1 MEMEEHAEEYETSLK
16 RVQESLQAYPE
27 LEIKIL
33 PGSTHTAEL
42 AAQAL
47 GTTPGQIAKTLCFL
61 ADGKP
66 ILIVACGD
74 KKIDTKK
81 WGRAIEAKKIK
92 MADAET
98 VMQITGFAPGGVC
111 PFALRQ
117 QVSVYLDN
125 SLKEYDITFIA
136 AGAFGKKILY
146 KLTLPIGAQE
156 VGITATVTGWDAEDP
171 VTPTVD

>member
-1 MEMEEHAEEYETSLK
+1 MEMEEHAEEYEASLK

-74 KKIDTKK
+74 KKIDTMGPCHRSEKNQN
-81 WGRAIEAKKIK
+81 GRCGNCNANHRFCARRS
-92 MADAET
+92 MSVCLAS
-98 VMQITGFAPGGVC
+98 TGF
-111 PFALRQ
+111 
-117 QVSVYLDN
+117 
-125 SLKEYDITFIA
+125 SL
-136 AGAFGKKILY
+136 FG
-146 KLTLPIGAQE
+146 
-156 VGITATVTGWDAEDP
+156 
-171 VTPTVD
+171 

>member
-1 MEMEEHAEEYETSLK
+1 MMEMEEHAEAYAASLK

-27 LEIKIL
+27 LEVKIL

-61 ADGKP
+61 ADGEP
-66 ILIVACGD
+66 VLIVACGD

-81 WGRAIEAKKIK
+81 WGRTIEVKKIK

-98 VMQITGFAPGGVC
+98 VMQVTGFAPGGVC

-117 QVSVYLDN
+117 QAKVYLDN

-136 AGAFGKKILY
+136 AGTPHSA
-146 KLTLPIGAQE
+146 LPISAE
-156 VGITATVTGWDAEDP
+156 MLEKVTGGTWVDA
-171 VTPTVD
+171 TK

>member
-92 MADAET
+92 MADLKQLAEEWQ
-98 VMQITGFAPGGVC
+98 M
-111 PFALRQ
+111 R
-117 QVSVYLDN
+117 
-125 SLKEYDITFIA
+125 
-136 AGAFGKKILY
+136 
-146 KLTLPIGAQE
+146 KL
-156 VGITATVTGWDAEDP
+156 
-171 VTPTVD
+171 

>member
-33 PGSTHTAEL
+33 PGSTHTAE
-42 AAQAL
+42 
-47 GTTPGQIAKTLCFL
+47 QIAKTLCFL

-136 AGAFGKKILY
+136 AGTPHSA
-146 KLTLPIGAQE
+146 LPISAE
-156 VGITATVTGWDAEDP
+156 MLEKVTGGSWVDA
-171 VTPTVD
+171 TK

>member
-74 KKIDTKK
+74 KKIDTIR
-81 WGRAIEAKKIK
+81 WGRAIGAKKIK

-136 AGAFGKKILY
+136 AGTPHSA
-146 KLTLPIGAQE
+146 LPISAE
-156 VGITATVTGWDAEDP
+156 MLEKVTGGSWVDA
-171 VTPTVD
+171 TK

>member
-47 GTTPGQIAKTLCFL
+47 GTTPGQIAK
-61 ADGKP
+61 
-66 ILIVACGD
+66 
-74 KKIDTKK
+74 KK

-136 AGAFGKKILY
+136 AGTPHSA
-146 KLTLPIGAQE
+146 LPISAE
-156 VGITATVTGWDAEDP
+156 MLEKVTGGSWVDA
-171 VTPTVD
+171 TK

>member
-1 MEMEEHAEEYETSLK
+1 MEMEEHAEEYEASLK

-81 WGRAIEAKKIK
+81 WGNCNANHRFCARRSMSVCLAS
-92 MADAET
+92 
-98 VMQITGFAPGGVC
+98 TGF
-111 PFALRQ
+111 
-117 QVSVYLDN
+117 
-125 SLKEYDITFIA
+125 SL
-136 AGAFGKKILY
+136 FG
-146 KLTLPIGAQE
+146 
-156 VGITATVTGWDAEDP
+156 
-171 VTPTVD
+171 

>member
-66 ILIVACGD
+66 ILIVACV
-74 KKIDTKK
+74 
-81 WGRAIEAKKIK
+81 EAKKIK

-136 AGAFGKKILY
+136 AGTPHSA
-146 KLTLPIGAQE
+146 LPISAE
-156 VGITATVTGWDAEDP
+156 MLEKVTGGSWVDA
-171 VTPTVD
+171 TK

>member
-1 MEMEEHAEEYETSLK
+1 M
-16 RVQESLQAYPE
+16 
-27 LEIKIL
+27 
-33 PGSTHTAEL
+33 
-42 AAQAL
+42 
-47 GTTPGQIAKTLCFL
+47 CFL

-125 SLKEYDITFIA
+125 SLKEYDITSA
-136 AGAFGKKILY
+136 
-146 KLTLPIGAQE
+146 LPISAE
-156 VGITATVTGWDAEDP
+156 MLEKVTVGSWVDATK
-171 VTPTVD
+171 

>member
-1 MEMEEHAEEYETSLK
+1 M
-16 RVQESLQAYPE
+16 
-27 LEIKIL
+27 

-47 GTTPGQIAKTLCFL
+47 GTTPGQIAKPLCFL

-74 KKIDTKK
+74 KKIDTKMCSCH
-81 WGRAIEAKKIK
+81 RSEKIK

-136 AGAFGKKILY
+136 AGTPHSA
-146 KLTLPIGAQE
+146 LPIALKC
-156 VGITATVTGWDAEDP
+156 WKR
-171 VTPTVD
+171 